1 MCVMVYLN
9 IVDLDIGLILINVKV
24 KEVNLNL
31 RENNWF

>member
-9 IVDLDIGLILINVKV
+9 IVDLDNGLILINVKV

-31 RENNWF
+31 RENN

>member
-9 IVDLDIGLILINVKV
+9 IVDLNIGLILFNVKV

-31 RENNWF
+31 RENN

>member
-9 IVDLDIGLILINVKV
+9 IVDLDIGLILINVKI

-31 RENNWF
+31 RENN